1 MRSLKIL
8 KYEDLEKVNQYVGEE
23 FIIDLEECNNDLRR
37 RSIDFLAGLTYLNG
51 RLEKINKEQFLV
63 KGI

>member
-1 MRSLKIL
+1 MKSLKIL

-23 FIIDLEECNNDLRR
+23 FIINLEECNNDLRR
-37 RSIDFLAGLTYLNG
+37 RIIDFLVGLTCLNG
-51 RLEKINKEQFLV
+51 RLEKINKDQFLL